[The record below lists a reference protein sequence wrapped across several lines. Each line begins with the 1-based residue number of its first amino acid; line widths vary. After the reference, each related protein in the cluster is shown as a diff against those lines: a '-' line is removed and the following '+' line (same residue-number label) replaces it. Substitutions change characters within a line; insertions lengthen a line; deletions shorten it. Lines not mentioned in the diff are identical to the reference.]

1 METKEYLK
9 YIVEEIHT
17 TKVEIKREGYFVTEN
32 CIGCGSCLSVCPQ
45 SCIITTGIPYV
56 IEQEHCLHCGN
67 CLNTC
72 PAGAVVRR

>member
-1 METKEYLK
+1 MLQ
-9 YIVEEIHT
+9 
-17 TKVEIKREGYFVTEN
+17 GLF
-32 CIGCGSCLSVCPQ
+32 
-45 SCIITTGIPYV
+45 YV